1 MNIVS
6 ISGRLVYEPEIKYT
20 SNQKPYI
27 STRIAVD
34 RHDQNKTTD
43 FFVVRIYG
51 KGAEF
56 VKKYFHKGDPIEVT
70 GKLQT
75 ESYTKQDGTKVE
87 GVFIFVNE
95 CGFTLSKSQGKP
107 QTSETPAET
116 PAEQTAPSDDVP
128 FEI

>member
-6 ISGRLVYEPEIKYT
+6 IVGRLVYEPEMKQSKNGT
-20 SNQKPYI
+20 NYI
-27 STRIAVD
+27 STRVAVD

-43 FFVVRIYG
+43 FFSVRVYG

-56 VKKYFHKGDPIEVT
+56 VNKYFKKGDPIEVT

-75 ESYTKQDGTKVE
+75 ESYTKQDGTKVD
-87 GVFIFVNE
+87 GVYIFANE
-95 CGFTLSKSQGKP
+95 VGFVPKSVQQRSDEP
-107 QTSETPAET
+107 APAE
-116 PAEQTAPSDDVP
+116 PATNAKSDMP

>member
-1 MNIVS
+1 MNTVI
-6 ISGRLVYEPEIKYT
+6 ITGRLVYEPEMKQT
-20 SNQKPYI
+20 KNGTNYI

-34 RHDQNKTTD
+34 RRDQNKTTD

-51 KGAEF
+51 KAAEF
-56 VKKYFHKGDPIEVT
+56 VSKYFKKGDPIEIT

-87 GVFIFVNE
+87 ETFIFANE
-95 CGFTLSKSQGKP
+95 VGFTLSKAASKP
-107 QTSETPAET
+107 TAAESA
-116 PAEQTAPSDDVP
+116 PTAPSSDVP

>member
-1 MNIVS
+1 MNIVA
-6 ISGRLVYEPEIKYT
+6 IVGRLVYEPEIKYT

-27 STRIAVD
+27 STRVAVD

-43 FFVVRIYG
+43 FFSVRIYG

-56 VKKYFHKGDPIEVT
+56 MSKYFHKGDPIEVN

-75 ESYTKQDGTKVE
+75 ESYTKQDGTKAD
-87 GVFIFVNE
+87 GVYIFANE
-95 CGFTLSKSQGKP
+95 VGFVPKSVQQKSDAP
-107 QTSETPAET
+107 VPAE
-116 PAEQTAPSDDVP
+116 PVNAEPVNNDVP

>member
-6 ISGRLVYEPEIKYT
+6 ISGRLVYEPELKTTKNGT
-20 SNQKPYI
+20 SYV
-27 STRIAVD
+27 STRVAVD

-43 FFVVRIYG
+43 FFSVRVYG

-56 VKKYFHKGDPIEVT
+56 VSKYFRKGDPIEVT

-75 ESYTKQDGTKVE
+75 ESYTKQDGTKVD
-87 GVFIFVNE
+87 GVFIYASE
-95 CGFTLSKSQGKP
+95 CGFTLSKKEASA
-107 QTSETPAET
+107 SAPAPE
-116 PAEQTAPSDDVP
+116 PSASDVP